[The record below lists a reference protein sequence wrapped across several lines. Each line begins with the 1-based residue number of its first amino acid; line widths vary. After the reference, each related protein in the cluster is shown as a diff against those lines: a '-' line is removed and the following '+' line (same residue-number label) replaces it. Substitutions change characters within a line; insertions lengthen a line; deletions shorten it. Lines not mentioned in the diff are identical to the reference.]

1 MLADGRL
8 DAIVAPRAPS
18 CYVEQRAHIGRLFP
32 DFRDV
37 ERAYFAKTGIFPIMH
52 VVGIRRSLV
61 EQHPWLASSVYKAF
75 VQAKRHVQPELA
87 EIAALKISLPC
98 LSAEFAETV

>member
-32 DFRDV
+32 DFRGV

-61 EQHPWLASSVYKAF
+61 EPHPWLASSVYKAF
-75 VQAKRHVQPELA
+75 VQANRQAQPELPH
-87 EIAALKISLPC
+87 ISSLTISCPVLAAPLP
-98 LSAEFAETV
+98 ERR